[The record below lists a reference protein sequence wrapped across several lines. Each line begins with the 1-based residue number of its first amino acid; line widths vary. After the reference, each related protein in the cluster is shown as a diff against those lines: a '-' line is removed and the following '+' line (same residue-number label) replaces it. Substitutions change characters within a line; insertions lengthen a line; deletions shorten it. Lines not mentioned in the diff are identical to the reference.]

1 MEVTSETLKEAVEEL
16 LHAEAEIS
24 ANSDRRQWRA
34 LFRELRR
41 REDNLDCIITRLSDG
56 WFRMDGASSKL
67 FVCAL
72 AYRARTKR
80 FFVPSI
86 AGRMSELDKKVQ
98 YNLRDQAKARL
109 KQAVETWND
118 AEACRQG
125 KAVRWHLMRK
135 RCGVAHSVLSST
147 DRHYVEVELRDA
159 LGRMQPGEG
168 EWYFVA
174 KEYVEPNKTRNKDDK

>member
-24 ANSDRRQWRA
+24 ANSNRRQWRA
-34 LFRELRR
+34 LFRDLRR

-56 WFRMDGASSKL
+56 WFRMNGASSKL

-72 AYRARTKR
+72 AYRARTRKLFAPGVADR
-80 FFVPSI
+80 LT
-86 AGRMSELDKKVQ
+86 ELDRKVQ

-109 KQAVETWND
+109 KQAVETWSD

-125 KAVRWHLMRK
+125 KTVRWHLMRK
-135 RCGVAHSVLSST
+135 WHGAAHSVLSSA

-159 LGRMQPGEG
+159 LSRMQPGEG

-174 KEYVEPNKTRNKDDK
+174 KEYVEPNKTRNKGDE